1 MAGHSKFKNIQFRK
15 GAQDKRRAKQFSRL
29 VREITVA
36 AAVGGADEA
45 SNPRLRTAIQNARA
59 ANMPKDNITRAISK
73 SSDKTSVNYE
83 EIRYEGFAAGG
94 VGVII
99 EALSDNRNRT
109 ASGIRSLLTKFG
121 GNLGENN
128 SVSFMFTQMGEVF
141 YKPDAF
147 DEEKALDVA
156 LEADVSDCHSTQEGH
171 FFFCPRERM
180 EESARALEK
189 ITRKVPDSQR
199 LAWLATNSV
208 EVDETSFDS
217 LCKIVEAL
225 EDHDD
230 VQYVYTNASAPEGEL
245 LLYAPV

>member
-36 AAVGGADEA
+36 ASIGGTDPA

-59 ANMPKDNITRAISK
+59 ANMPKDNITRAVNK
-73 SSDKTSVNYE
+73 SADKDSAAYE

-109 ASGIRSLLTKFG
+109 ASSIRALLTKFG

-128 SVSFMFTQMGEVF
+128 SVSFMFTQLGEVF
-141 YKPDAF
+141 YPQDVFTQEA
-147 DEEKALDVA
+147 ALDAA
-156 LEADVSDCHSTQEGH
+156 LAADATDCHSTPEGH
-171 FFFCPRERM
+171 FFFCAREQM
-180 EESARALEK
+180 EACAQALEK
-189 ITRKVPDSQR
+189 IAQSAPVCQR
-199 LAWLATNSV
+199 LAWLATNAM
-208 EVDETSFDS
+208 EVNEASFES
-217 LCKIVEAL
+217 LCKIVAAL
-225 EDHDD
+225 EEHDD
-230 VQYVYTNASAPEGEL
+230 VQYVYTNACAPEGEL
-245 LLYAPV
+245 LLYAPL

>member
-36 AAVGGADEA
+36 AAVGGADAA

-59 ANMPKDNITRAISK
+59 ANMPKDNIARAINK
-73 SSDKTSVNYE
+73 SADKNSANYE
-83 EIRYEGFAAGG
+83 AIRYEGFAAGG

-128 SVSFMFTQMGEVF
+128 SVSFMFTQLGEVF
-141 YKPDAF
+141 YRQEAF
-147 DEEKALDVA
+147 TQEAALDVA
-156 LEADVSDCHSTQEGH
+156 LEADVTDCHSTPEGH
-171 FFFCPRERM
+171 FFFCAREQI
-180 EESARALEK
+180 EDCARALEK
-189 ITRKVPDSQR
+189 ITKAAPASQR
-199 LAWLATNSV
+199 LAWLATNTV
-208 EVDETSFDS
+208 EVDEASFES
-217 LCKIVEAL
+217 LCKIIAAL
-225 EDHDD
+225 EEHDD
-230 VQYVYTNASAPEGEL
+230 VQYVYTNACAPEGEL
-245 LLYAPV
+245 LLYAPI

>member
-36 AAVGGADEA
+36 ASVGGADTA
-45 SNPRLRTAIQNARA
+45 SNPRLRTAIHNARA
-59 ANMPKDNITRAISK
+59 SNMPKDNITRAINK
-73 SSDKTSVNYE
+73 SADKNTASYE
-83 EIRYEGFAAGG
+83 AIRYEGFAAGG

-99 EALSDNRNRT
+99 ETLSDNRNRT
-109 ASGIRSLLTKFG
+109 ASGIRALLAKFG

-141 YKPDAF
+141 YKHDAF
-147 DEEKALDVA
+147 GEDKALDVA
-156 LEADVSDCHSTQEGH
+156 LEADVTDCHSTEEGH

-180 EESARALEK
+180 ETCARALEQ
-189 ITRKVPDSQR
+189 ITQLSPACQR
-199 LAWLATNSV
+199 LAWLAANAM
-208 EVDETSFDS
+208 EVDEVSFES
-217 LCKIVEAL
+217 LCNIVEAL

-230 VQYVYTNASAPEGEL
+230 VQYVYTNACAPEGEL
-245 LLYAPV
+245 LLYAPI